1 MIRGAIFDMD
11 GVLVDSHPV
20 HMRAWER
27 FLKSHGR
34 TVSQRDLDFILEGR
48 KREEILRHF
57 MGELTPELLSSYGQ
71 QKEALFR
78 EESTNMKA
86 IPGVAQFLEELASAA
101 LPMGVASCGGRGR
114 VHHLLDH
121 LQLTR
126 YFRFIITGDDV
137 IDGKPDPAIFIKA
150 AGQMEIPPDNL
161 LVFEDS
167 VSGVCAA
174 RAAGMQCLGI
184 AEESHAEELK
194 KAGAKSVVKDFQNL
208 SLSEIS
214 GIFG

>member
-1 MIRGAIFDMD
+1 MD

-27 FLKSHGR
+27 FLKSQGR
-34 TVSQRDLDFILEGR
+34 AVTQQDLDFILEGR

-57 MGELTPELLSSYGQ
+57 MGELTPELLTSYGQ

-78 EESTNMKA
+78 EESTNMKT
-86 IPGVAQFLEELASAA
+86 IPGVTRLLDELASIS

-114 VHHLLDH
+114 VHHLLEQ
-121 LQLTR
+121 LQLTH

-137 IDGKPDPAIFIKA
+137 VDGKPDPAIFLKA
-150 AGQMEIPPDNL
+150 AGRLGIPPEDL

-174 RAAGMQCLGI
+174 RTAGMHCLGI
-184 AEESHAEELK
+184 ADDSRAEELM
-194 KAGAKSVVKDFQNL
+194 KAGANSVVQDFFHIT
-208 SLSEIS
+208 SAEIQVL
-214 GIFG
+214 FP

>member
-27 FLKSHGR
+27 FLKSQGR
-34 TVSQRDLDFILEGR
+34 PVSQQDLDFILEGR

-57 MGELTPELLSSYGQ
+57 MGELTPELLASYGH

-78 EESTNMKA
+78 EEAVNMKA
-86 IPGVAQFLEELASAA
+86 IPGVTGFLDELASAS

-114 VHHLLDH
+114 VNHLLDQ
-121 LQLTR
+121 LQLTH

-137 IDGKPDPAIFIKA
+137 KDGKPDPAIFLKT
-150 AGQMEIPPDNL
+150 AGHLQIHPEDL

-167 VSGVCAA
+167 VSGVRAA
-174 RAAGMQCLGI
+174 RAAGMECLGI
-184 AEESHAEELK
+184 ADNSRAEELRM
-194 KAGAKSVVKDFQNL
+194 AGAKCIVEDFL
-208 SLSEIS
+208 KLTLPEIYKL
-214 GIFG
+214 FP

>member
-27 FLKSHGR
+27 FLKSQGR
-34 TVSQRDLDFILEGR
+34 PVSQQDLDFILEGR

-57 MGELTPELLSSYGQ
+57 MGELTPELLASYGQ

-78 EESTNMKA
+78 EESTNMKS
-86 IPGVAQFLEELASAA
+86 IPGVTRFLDELASVS

-114 VHHLLDH
+114 VNHLLDQ
-121 LQLTR
+121 LQLAH

-137 IDGKPDPAIFIKA
+137 TDGKPDPAIFLKA
-150 AGQMEIPPDNL
+150 AGQLQMHPEDL

-167 VSGVCAA
+167 VSGVRAA

-184 AEESHAEELK
+184 ADDSRAGELI
-194 KAGAKSVVKDFQNL
+194 KAGAKSVVLDFFHVDLAKVNNL
-208 SLSEIS
+208 
-214 GIFG
+214 FP

>member
-27 FLKSHGR
+27 FLRSQR
-34 TVSQRDLDFILEGR
+34 RPVSQQDLDFILEGR

-57 MGELTPELLSSYGQ
+57 LGDLTPELLVSFGR

-78 EESTNMKA
+78 EEAVNMKP
-86 IPGVAQFLEELASAA
+86 IPGVTRFLDELASASV
-101 LPMGVASCGGRGR
+101 PMGVASCGGRGR
-114 VHHLLDH
+114 VNHLLEQ
-121 LQLTR
+121 LQLTH

-137 IDGKPDPAIFIKA
+137 RDGKPDPAIFLKTADHLKISP
-150 AGQMEIPPDNL
+150 QDL

-167 VSGVCAA
+167 VSGVRAA
-174 RAAGMQCLGI
+174 RAAGMNCLGI
-184 AEESHAEELK
+184 ADDSRAEELK
-194 KAGAKSVVKDFQNL
+194 KAGAKCVVEDFMKL
-208 SLSEIS
+208 TLPEIYRL
-214 GIFG
+214 FP

>member
-1 MIRGAIFDMD
+1 MIRGVIFDMD

-27 FLKSHGR
+27 FLKSQGR
-34 TVSQRDLDFILEGR
+34 PVSQQDLDFILEGR

-71 QKEALFR
+71 QKETLFR

-86 IPGVAQFLEELASAA
+86 IPGVTRFLDELASVA

-114 VHHLLDH
+114 VNHLLDQ
-121 LQLTR
+121 LQLTH

-137 IDGKPDPAIFIKA
+137 IDGKPDPAIFVKA
-150 AGQMEIPPDNL
+150 ADQLRMHPDDL

-167 VSGVCAA
+167 VSGVRAA

-184 AEESHAEELK
+184 ADESRAEELI
-194 KAGAKSVVKDFQNL
+194 KAGAKSVVRDFL
-208 SLSEIS
+208 KLTSSEIYRL
-214 GIFG
+214 FP